1 MEQPKLQIVET
12 IIALDQTNVLDV
24 LRKAFRLIAD
34 CYEADTMDESLA
46 GARHLLEN
54 YSVPPYMTLKLYIVI
69 SASSN
74 DWSYAEEYRLQA
86 ERLYTG
92 ICRTPHL
99 SNRPGVDLEGVR
111 KELDILSAYQ
121 LDNRPTF
128 RPTLPQSLVL
138 PSNDSMLSDD
148 DTEEEE
154 EQLDEVRDECAGA
167 DSLYDYGDLPGYVNA
182 LEDILHNYK
191 HMSPLVKLRTC
202 LLVASVTDSPSHA
215 ISRREEAEQLWR
227 EQKNFFGARMPADV
241 QSFLQAARGQLDE
254 LAQDQLET
262 GSTSAD
268 DPVEN
273 AALSNATAELSR
285 IRLEDQQGDNHA
297 NH

>member
-1 MEQPKLQIVET
+1 MEQPKLQIVEA
-12 IIALDQTNVLDV
+12 IIALDQTNVADV
-24 LRKAFRLIAD
+24 LRNAFKLIAD
-34 CYEADTMDESLA
+34 CYEAEMMDESLA
-46 GARHLLEN
+46 GARHLLED
-54 YSVPPYMTLKLYIVI
+54 YSVPPYLCLKLCIVI

-74 DWSYAEEYRLQA
+74 NWPYAEEYRLRA
-86 ERLYTG
+86 ERLYTSVCG
-92 ICRTPHL
+92 TPYL
-99 SNRPGVDLEGVR
+99 SSRPDVDLEGIR

-121 LDNRPTF
+121 LDNPPAF

-138 PSNDSMLSDD
+138 PSDDSMLSDD

-167 DSLYDYGDLPGYVNA
+167 DSLYDYGDMPGYVNA
-182 LEDILHNYK
+182 LEDILHNCK

-202 LLVASVTDSPSHA
+202 LLVASVTDSPSRA
-215 ISRREEAEQLWR
+215 ISRREDAEQLWR
-227 EQKNFFGARMPADV
+227 EQKNFFGADMPADV
-241 QSFLQAARGQLDE
+241 QSFLQAARVQLDE
-254 LAQDQLET
+254 LAQDVLET